1 MAASLVWDNEYW
13 YAIEARHVQSCREA
27 GSLAQLALSVNGL
40 AIIMVWQS
48 DFAAAASLVAEAEA
62 IAAATGTRF
71 ARYGGMLLAG
81 YRGAEA
87 EAAPLIEA
95 GIAGARAAGHGGGVQ
110 WSQWVSAILYNGL
123 GRYQTALAQAHQ
135 ASEQSP
141 ELYTRMWALPELI
154 EAASRTGQTQLA
166 TDALARLAEATSV
179 ALTDWGQGIYARS
192 RALLSDGEDAETWY
206 RQAVDRLNRT
216 ALRTELARTHLLYGE
231 WLRREAR
238 RADARAQLRTAH
250 AMFDTIGMQAFAER
264 ARRELAAAGETA
276 GKRTMEAHDQLTP
289 QEAQIAQLARAGLS
303 NPEIAAQLFL
313 SPRTVE
319 WHLRKVFAKLQIS
332 SRLQLQRALPD
343 GSRDR
348 ESRDLV
354 P

>member
-1 MAASLVWDNEYW
+1 
-13 YAIEARHVQSCREA
+13 
-27 GSLAQLALSVNGL
+27 
-40 AIIMVWQS
+40 
-48 DFAAAASLVAEAEA
+48 
-62 IAAATGTRF
+62 
-71 ARYGGMLLAG
+71 
-81 YRGAEA
+81 
-87 EAAPLIEA
+87 
-95 GIAGARAAGHGGGVQ
+95 
-110 WSQWVSAILYNGL
+110 
-123 GRYQTALAQAHQ
+123 
-135 ASEQSP
+135 
-141 ELYTRMWALPELI
+141 MWALPELI